1 MATRANTTFDILSW
15 DEAPCGEANEL
26 PTLARASTKVA
37 YHGDIEAES
46 ISEGPMVYLE
56 DSTAS
61 YLSMERVTGSINGRT
76 GTFVLRATGV
86 FADGAAQT
94 QWEVVPG
101 SGTGEL
107 RGLRGTGGYRATE
120 GRKGH
125 HAYLDYELP

>member
-1 MATRANTTFDILSW
+1 MTTRANTTFDILSW
-15 DEAPCGEANEL
+15 DEAPYAETDGL
-26 PTLARASTKVA
+26 PTLARATVRFA
-37 YHGDIEAES
+37 YHGDIEGES
-46 ISEGPMVYLE
+46 LSEGPMVYLD

-61 YLSMERVTGSINGRT
+61 YTGLERVTGSVAGRS
-76 GTFVLRATGV
+76 GSFVLRSSGV

-94 QWEVVPG
+94 RWEVVPG

-120 GRKGH
+120 GREGH